1 MEDAINRCR
10 ALFQGRFIVP
20 YQPRG
25 IQWMLGQELDTSRRG
40 GMLCDEMGLGKTAQ
54 TIAVMLGN
62 PVKNTLILAPKSV
75 VGQWKSEIEKFAP
88 KCKITC
94 FDGPGRHELIS
105 ELEESRVVLA
115 PYSVLVN
122 RKNFDDYTP
131 LHKVQWGRV
140 VLDEGHEIRN
150 KTSKIH
156 KSAIKLNST
165 YRWILSGTPIF
176 NSMKDFIALSAFLGV
191 EGKYVQ
197 AYPGR
202 IREKYILRRT
212 KEDVASHN
220 KRLALPPLDMEVVE
234 VQMSPDET
242 IIYNE
247 VFEAARETI
256 IGIMKT
262 STNIAKEMLFILECI
277 LRCRQCMIHPQLYYD
292 GVNMKSLND
301 ELTVYE
307 GRSNKMDKLVEMIQT
322 HPNEKSLVFCQFIT
336 EMDIIHEMLME
347 LGIKVF
353 RIDGSVTKDM
363 RDERINGFRNCP
375 DGAVFII
382 QVKAG
387 GVGLNL
393 QEATR
398 VYITAPS
405 WNPATELQAIGRAHR
420 TGQSRKVIV
429 KRLIYSHTDE
439 WPSIEESIMG
449 LQHSKSKICA
459 EVLNDGR
466 LLNHFQRGVD
476 AKSLCQ
482 IFNVKK

>member
-10 ALFQGRFIVP
+10 GLFQGRFIVP

-25 IQWMLGQELDTSRRG
+25 IKWMLEQELDPGRRG

-54 TIAVMLGN
+54 TIATMLGN

-88 KCKITC
+88 KCKITS
-94 FDGPGRHELIS
+94 FDGPGRHELVA
-105 ELEESRVVLA
+105 ELDDSRIVLA

-122 RKNFDDYTP
+122 RKKFDDYTP
-131 LHKVQWGRV
+131 LHKIQWGRI
-140 VLDEGHEIRN
+140 VLDEGHEIRS
-150 KTSKIH
+150 KVAKIH
-156 KSAIKLNST
+156 KSVLKLHGT
-165 YRWILSGTPIF
+165 YKWILSGTPIF
-176 NSMKDFIALSAFLGV
+176 NSIKDFVALAAFLGV

-197 AYPGR
+197 AYPDR
-202 IREKYILRRT
+202 VREKYILRRT
-212 KEDVASHN
+212 KEDVARHN
-220 KRLALPPLDMEVVE
+220 KRLALPPLDMEIVE
-234 VQMSPDET
+234 VAMSTDET
-242 IIYNE
+242 YIYNE
-247 VFEAARETI
+247 VFEAARETV
-256 IGIMKT
+256 IGIIKN
-262 STNIAKEMLFILECI
+262 SANIAKDMLFILECI

-292 GVNMKSLND
+292 GVNMKSMGD
-301 ELTVYE
+301 ELMVYE
-307 GRSNKMDKLVEMIQT
+307 GRSNKMDKLAEMVQT
-322 HPNEKSLVFCQFIT
+322 HPTEKSLIFCQFIS
-336 EMDIIHEMLME
+336 EMDIVHEMLTD
-347 LGIKVF
+347 LGIQVF
-353 RIDGSVTKDM
+353 RIDGSVAKEA
-363 RDERINGFRNCP
+363 REERICGFRKTSK
-375 DGAVFII
+375 GAVFII
-382 QVKAG
+382 QIKAG

-420 TGQSRKVIV
+420 TGQNHKVIV

-449 LQHSKSKICA
+449 LQHEKSKICA

-466 LLNHFQRGVD
+466 LLHHFQRGMD

-482 IFNVKK
+482 IFCVKK